1 MEIKMK
7 KHLLVFL
14 VFALLSILV
23 ACGGSGPSTS
33 LRIDMTD
40 FMYNPA
46 EIVVPAGEE
55 ITLELVNNGAV
66 EHEIV
71 IMNFG
76 TEVGAD
82 FGEEDE
88 ANIYWE
94 AELEPGESETFTFI
108 APSEPGDYQIVC
120 GIEGHYM
127 AGMVG
132 SLTVVSE

>member
-1 MEIKMK
+1 MK
-7 KHLLVFL
+7 KRLVVSAVAFTLLL
-14 VFALLSILV
+14 ILT
-23 ACGGSGPSTS
+23 ACGGGGPSTN

-46 EIVVPAGEE
+46 DIVVPAGKD

-66 EHEIV
+66 EHEFV

-76 TEVGAD
+76 TDIGDD
-82 FGEEDE
+82 FGEEDQ

-94 AELEPGESETFTFI
+94 AKLEPGESETFSFV
-108 APSEPGDYQIVC
+108 APSDPGEYQIVC
-120 GIEGHYM
+120 GIAGHYT

-132 SLTVVSE
+132 SLMVVAE

>member
-1 MEIKMK
+1 MK

-14 VFALLSILV
+14 IVFALLSILV
-23 ACGGSGPSTS
+23 ACGGSGPSTN

-46 EIVVPAGEE
+46 DTVVPAGEE

-66 EHEIV
+66 EHEFV

-88 ANIYWE
+88 SNIYWE
-94 AELEPGESETFTFI
+94 AELGPGESGTFTFV
-108 APSEPGDYQIVC
+108 APSEPGKYQIAC
-120 GIEGHYM
+120 GTEGHYM

-132 SLTVVSE
+132 SMTVVAE